1 MTQSTAGGNLAG
13 GGSRGAVQTAAPR
26 FVDAPFAPP
35 PGADVPHKSSSPIT
49 IAFVVRAIRRWWKV
63 ITPIALVLAAIA
75 SAALYIQFEAVYS
88 ASSWLRIE
96 AANPY
101 VIFPEGSSKGFV
113 NTQLQLMRSP
123 LVLERVVAEPQIARF
138 KDIQTRDEP
147 VQWIGSNLRIAAQG
161 NSELYIVSFSCA
173 DPHQAATITNA
184 VVEAYFKIQNQED
197 AVRTQRVI
205 ELLEDEKA
213 RRAEIV
219 ARLRENIR
227 SLQSE
232 RSESNPFASALLS
245 DGETMRHPLGQLQ
258 SRITQTEVEREIL
271 QAKLKAYEESDP
283 QEIDIPAAAI
293 EQAVENHPQVRDLKD
308 LRAGYLVKLDE
319 IEQTSTQGKQHSSY
333 VRIKELLASS
343 DQDLDKLREELRDQ
357 VVEGEK
363 RRLAANREKEAKS
376 MKARVDS
383 LVLSERLLRER
394 YFRQLKDVHKS
405 DGQSLDLEFRRTE
418 LAREEKVFEMIAART
433 LKLRAETR
441 APARVT
447 LLKAATPPRSPAN
460 SLPYKKIGAIAAA
473 VFCVPFGLAVL
484 WERIIRRVDDPQQ
497 LWQADLTVVGEIA
510 RLPVSNSRRT
520 SAAKSK
526 QAARDVSLFE
536 ESIDSLRTCLTLSE
550 PHAES
555 RILVISSAVSGEGKT
570 SVAAQ
575 LAVSVAR
582 STGET
587 TLLIDADMRSPDIHN
602 VFGIP
607 NEPGLAQVLSRE
619 CTLKDAIVTTWSNY
633 VHILPAGVLKASP
646 HKLLGDGSLKALLV
660 ELRKT
665 YRHIIIDTSPIL
677 SASESLVLAKSADAT
692 LLCAMRDVSRV
703 DQVQKAYE
711 RLVNTGAR
719 PLGTVL
725 NGVPTGRY
733 AYLYGTYAYSR
744 EA

>member
-1 MTQSTAGGNLAG
+1 MTNPSLGGDTAGGPG
-13 GGSRGAVQTAAPR
+13 RGAVQTAPPRYVEAP
-26 FVDAPFAPP
+26 VV
-35 PGADVPHKSSSPIT
+35 VPQSDFGPKGSPIT
-49 IAFVVRAIRRWWKV
+49 VAFVLRAIRRWWKV
-63 ITPIALVLAAIA
+63 ATPLALVLAAIA
-75 SAALYIQFEAVYS
+75 AAALYIRFHPIYA

-96 AANPY
+96 NQQPY
-101 VIFPEGSSKGFV
+101 VIYNTNESRGFV
-113 NTQLQLMRSP
+113 NTQVQLMRSP
-123 LVLERVVAEPQIARF
+123 LVLERVVAEPDIARF
-138 KDIQTRDEP
+138 EDITSRDEP
-147 VQWIGSNLRIAAQG
+147 VDWLASNLSVGSRG
-161 NSELYIVSFSCA
+161 GSELFVVSFRSSN
-173 DPHQAATITNA
+173 PQQAAAITNA
-184 VVEAYFKIQNQED
+184 IVEAYFKIQSQED

-219 ARLRENIR
+219 TRLRENIR
-227 SLQSE
+227 ALQSD
-232 RSESNPFASALLS
+232 RSETNPFASSVLS
-245 DGETMRHPLGQLQ
+245 DGSFRHPISELQ
-258 SRITQTEVEREIL
+258 GHITQTEVEREIL
-271 QAKLKAYEESDP
+271 QAKLKATEESVDR
-283 QEIDIPAAAI
+283 EVEVPASVI
-293 EQAVENHPQVRDLKD
+293 EQAVENHPQMRDLRDK
-308 LRAGYLVKLDE
+308 RQGYLVRLDE
-319 IEQTSTQGKQHSSY
+319 IERTAVRGKEHPAY
-333 VRIKELLASS
+333 IATKEMLTAN
-343 DQDLDKLREELRDQ
+343 DKAMDELREELREQ
-357 VVEGEK
+357 VVEEEK
-363 RRLAANREKEAKS
+363 RRMENARTAEIAK
-376 MKARVDS
+376 MKARLKS
-383 LVLSERLLRER
+383 LALTEEIYRTK
-394 YFRQLKDVHKS
+394 YFKQLKEVHKS

-433 LKLRAETR
+433 LKLRTETR

-447 LLKAATPPRSPAN
+447 LLRAATPPKSPSNALN
-460 SLPYKKIGAIAAA
+460 YKKISMLAMG

-510 RLPVSNSRRT
+510 RLPVNATGGRT

-536 ESIDSLRTCLTLSE
+536 ESIDSLRTCLVLSE
-550 PHAES
+550 PQADS

-619 CTLKDAIVTTWSNY
+619 CTVKEAIVTSWSNY
-633 VHILPAGVLKASP
+633 VHLLPAGVLKASP
-646 HKLLGDGSLKALLV
+646 HKLLGDGSLKALLA

-677 SASESLVLAKSADAT
+677 SASESLVLAKAADAA

-733 AYLYGTYAYSR
+733 AYLYGTYAYAR
-744 EA
+744 ESQ